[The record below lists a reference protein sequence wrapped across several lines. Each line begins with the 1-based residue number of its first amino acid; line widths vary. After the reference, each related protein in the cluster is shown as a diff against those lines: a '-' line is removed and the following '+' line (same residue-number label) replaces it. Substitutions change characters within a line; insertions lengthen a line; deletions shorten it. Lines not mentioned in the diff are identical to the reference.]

1 MKWKQLLDHELDETY
16 RSSRNLIQLLRES
29 DLDWKPSSGSNWMD
43 VAQLLMHMTTACGV
57 PTAEFVNGCDGSP
70 EDLEANQ
77 LTLEDMLPPAE
88 HMPRVHTIAEAL
100 QLLEKDRLMA
110 IAALKSCPE
119 EQLEHNTITTL
130 WDNTPRPLGYR
141 ILQMTGHLSQHKT
154 QLFYYMKLMGYPVN
168 TRSLY
173 LTSP

>member
-1 MKWKQLLDHELDETY
+1 MKWKQLLEHEIDETY
-16 RSSRNLIQLLRES
+16 RSSRNLINLLKES
-29 DLDWKPSSGSNWMD
+29 DLGWKPSSGSNWMD
-43 VAQLLMHMTTACGV
+43 VSQLLMHMSTACGV
-57 PTAEFVNGCDGSP
+57 PTAEFVNGCNGSP

-77 LTLEDMLPPAE
+77 LTLEDVLPSAE
-88 HMPRVHTIAEAL
+88 HMPRVHTIPEAL
-100 QLLEKDRLMA
+100 QLLESDRLMA

-119 EQLEHNTITTL
+119 EQLEQSTITTL
-130 WDNTPRPLGYR
+130 WDNIPRPLGYR